1 MPLWAANSGGGP
13 DSTLVSLRFGGW
25 HQLGSRPLAL
35 SAWRSLLGALWLAL
49 SGWRSLVGALCLA
62 LSAWLSRFGGWH
74 QLDGSEAAPV
84 APGACQRPNALPPAT
99 RWMPL
104 WAANSGGG
112 PDSPLVSL
120 RFGGWH
126 QLDGSE
132 AAPVAPGACQRP
144 NALSP
149 ATRFVP
155 LWGATSGGGPDSTLV
170 STRFGGWHQLGSRPL
185 ALSGWRSLA
194 GALWLAL
201 SGWRSL
207 VNALSGAPAALTPF
221 VEFGSLNLRFS
232 YGHGLCLSC
241 LDTWRSLCGALC
253 LALSAWLSSL
263 RLRSWSDRGWRLPD
277 SPTVIR
283 DVLAEPRGLTSGA
296 LQPSSPFA
304 VGNTSSP
311 PCAVLHNR
319 RSVL

>member
-13 DSTLVSLRFGGW
+13 DST
-25 HQLGSRPLAL
+25 
-35 SAWRSLLGALWLAL
+35 
-49 SGWRSLVGALCLA
+49 
-62 LSAWLSRFGGWH
+62 
-74 QLDGSEAAPV
+74 
-84 APGACQRPNALPPAT
+84 
-99 RWMPL
+99 
-104 WAANSGGG
+104 
-112 PDSPLVSL
+112 LVSL

-144 NALSP
+144 IALSP

-170 STRFGGWHQLGSRPL
+170 GTRFGGWHQLGSRP
-185 ALSGWRSLA
+185 
-194 GALWLAL
+194 LAL

>member
-1 MPLWAANSGGGP
+1 VAPIRPSSASDSGGGTSWTALRRP
-13 DSTLVSLRFGGW
+13 LSRREPARGQSLSHQPPVSCRFGV
-25 HQLGSRPLAL
+25 PL
-35 SAWRSLLGALWLAL
+35 RG
-49 SGWRSLVGALCLA
+49 
-62 LSAWLSRFGGWH
+62 
-74 QLDGSEAAPV
+74 V
-84 APGACQRPNALPPAT
+84 APIRRSSAPD
-99 RWMPL
+99 
-104 WAANSGGG
+104 SGGG
-112 PDSPLVSL
+112 
-120 RFGGWH
+120 
-126 QLDGSE
+126 
-132 AAPVAPGACQRP
+132 
-144 NALSP
+144 
-149 ATRFVP
+149 
-155 LWGATSGGGPDSTLV
+155 TSWAVDP
-170 STRFGGWHQLGSRPL
+170 
-185 ALSGWRSLA
+185 WRSPA